1 MYVCIY
7 IYIHTYTY
15 IYIHNTYIYLAHMYI
30 CIYTHTLAPPPAIV
44 LPAKV
49 PLPGPPVRV
58 ESVASVPCGTTLK
71 HKNINSII
79 SGLVHELYK
88 ETIWGTVDSFQ
99 NVHLE
104 GLVTEFLHL
113 QGGEHK
119 EAAGALGVGLGVD
132 LLLCM
137 CVCVCTRARAS
148 VCVCVCVC
156 VCVYLGQFTQEFGS
170 VRVPVCLAVEL
181 DRLTQIQTKKMS

>member
-1 MYVCIY
+1 
-7 IYIHTYTY
+7 
-15 IYIHNTYIYLAHMYI
+15 MYI

-137 CVCVCTRARAS
+137 CVCVCTRA
-148 VCVCVCVC
+148 
-156 VCVYLGQFTQEFGS
+156 L
-170 VRVPVCLAVEL
+170 VRVRA
-181 DRLTQIQTKKMS
+181 DIYKNIQTSDSKCTLARSAAMSSKLLTLTSSIEILYIRRESARK